1 MPGKRQGGP
10 CRPAA
15 GSRISA
21 RQGHPSR
28 EADTG
33 PLPRRKQ
40 APSARPEGS
49 VERAGR
55 CHYAAGEQRSE
66 TALWPRE
73 PAPRNHAP
81 LPRSGQSG
89 LSRCAVTAGSAPS
102 AGWRGG
108 AAPCFWWWFRVT
120 WDYMCSSGAR
130 GQSASWFG
138 ICTLR
143 GTCECWLGRT
153 GPAVCA
159 VASPFWAQASGRHRG
174 SVLSGASEACR
185 LGNGR
190 DASQGK
196 EDLPCAKAGWTQG
209 PRLCDRTVT
218 SFIVSLPFLPSFFWF
233 SSEATRVPAPALAT
247 PVGSAG
253 CSAS

>member
-1 MPGKRQGGP
+1 
-10 CRPAA
+10 
-15 GSRISA
+15 
-21 RQGHPSR
+21 
-28 EADTG
+28 
-33 PLPRRKQ
+33 
-40 APSARPEGS
+40 
-49 VERAGR
+49 
-55 CHYAAGEQRSE
+55 
-66 TALWPRE
+66 
-73 PAPRNHAP
+73 
-81 LPRSGQSG
+81 
-89 LSRCAVTAGSAPS
+89 
-102 AGWRGG
+102 
-108 AAPCFWWWFRVT
+108 
-120 WDYMCSSGAR
+120 MCSSGAR

-159 VASPFWAQASGRHRG
+159 VASPFWAQALGRHRG

-233 SSEATRVPAPALAT
+233 SSEAACSCPSPRYTCGLSWLQCVLGRNVFQKRESSGGRSRSRGQREALGTTASPGAT
-247 PVGSAG
+247 PRGP
-253 CSAS
+253 ASR